1 MVQVNQAFTFL
12 YSQDLSNCTT
22 QPDQQLFDEMFLY
35 SQDLSNCT
43 TRIDNITSTVEFL
56 YSQDLSKCTTECEGM
71 EVEEVELV
79 LELCCFEWSQ
89 NYYLYDITEYLKK

>member
-1 MVQVNQAFTFL
+1 M
-12 YSQDLSNCTT
+12 
-22 QPDQQLFDEMFLY
+22 
-35 SQDLSNCT
+35 
-43 TRIDNITSTVEFL
+43 

>member
-1 MVQVNQAFTFL
+1 
-12 YSQDLSNCTT
+12 
-22 QPDQQLFDEMFLY
+22 MFLY

-43 TRIDNITSTVEFL
+43 TGNLTELEDVMFL

>member
-1 MVQVNQAFTFL
+1 MFL

-22 QPDQQLFDEMFLY
+22 LQPDKKLRPEFLY

-89 NYYLYDITEYLKK
+89 NYYLYDITEYLKR

>member
-43 TRIDNITSTVEFL
+43 TLQGLDNI
-56 YSQDLSKCTTECEGM
+56 
-71 EVEEVELV
+71 
-79 LELCCFEWSQ
+79 
-89 NYYLYDITEYLKK
+89 